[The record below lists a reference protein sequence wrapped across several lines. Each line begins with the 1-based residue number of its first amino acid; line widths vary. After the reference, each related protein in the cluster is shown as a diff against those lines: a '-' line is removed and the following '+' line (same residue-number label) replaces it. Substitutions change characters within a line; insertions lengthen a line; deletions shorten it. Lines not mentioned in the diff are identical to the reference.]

1 LEKRK
6 NGKILKNF
14 GTKLSLVYEKS
25 SQPCQNKAFFK
36 LMRNNEEM
44 MIDDVILKIDIP
56 KEKYRKY
63 VLKKN
68 LKETKY

>member
-1 LEKRK
+1 LEIRK

-14 GTKLSLVYEKS
+14 GKKLLNLYKKS
-25 SQPCQNKAFFK
+25 YQPCQNKAIFV

-44 MIDDVILKIDIP
+44 MIDDVILKIDRP

-68 LKETKY
+68 LKETIY

>member
-1 LEKRK
+1 
-6 NGKILKNF
+6 LKNF
-14 GTKLSLVYEKS
+14 GTKLSLVYKKS
-25 SQPCQNKAFFK
+25 YQQWQNKANFV

-68 LKETKY
+68 LKETIY